1 VADRGARLGV
11 FSSVGSSLDT
21 AIERARLA
29 EQLGLESVWVNQL
42 PGSRDAAVVLAA
54 YAQATSRIG
63 LGTGVLPIYTRHPTK
78 MAQMAATLDELS
90 GNRFILGIG
99 VSHRITVES
108 MWGLKLENPVE
119 AMREYVAI
127 LRSSFVEGSANLDGK
142 YFTAHFAY
150 QGKYRADLPIMISA
164 LNPRMLEL
172 AGEVSD
178 GVVLW
183 MCCPAYIRDHVVPRV
198 TAGRR
203 KIGKDL
209 TGFEIVAPVPV
220 SLTSNPE
227 AGRAAFKETV
237 ERYAAL
243 PFYRRMMDRSGFK
256 EQLEAGQISDD
267 MLNQLGGVGSVEE
280 LRTTIDQYRQA
291 GCTLVLLGPFAGH
304 EGAAGFEATL
314 EALAA

>member
-1 VADRGARLGV
+1 
-11 FSSVGSSLDT
+11 VGGSLDT

-29 EQLGLESVWVNQL
+29 EQLGLDSVWVNQL
-42 PGSRDAAVVLAA
+42 PGTRDAAVVLAA
-54 YAQATSRIG
+54 YANATSRIG
-63 LGTGVLPIYTRHPTK
+63 LGTGVLPIYTRHPTA

-108 MWGLKLENPVE
+108 MWGLKLEHPVD
-119 AMREYVAI
+119 AMREYVSI
-127 LRSSFVEGSANLDGK
+127 LRSSFVEGSANVDGK
-142 YFTAHFAY
+142 YFGAHFAY
-150 QGKYRADLPIMISA
+150 QGKHRADLPIMISA

-172 AGEVSD
+172 AGEISD
-178 GVVLW
+178 GVVTW
-183 MCCPAYIRDHVVPRV
+183 MCSPAYIRDHVVPGV
-198 TAGRR
+198 TAGRK

-220 SLTSNPE
+220 ALTSNPE

-237 ERYAAL
+237 ERYATL

-256 EQLEAGQISDD
+256 EQLDAGEISDD
-267 MLNQLGGVGSVEE
+267 MVNQLCGVGAIEE
-280 LRTTIDQYRQA
+280 LRSAIQNYRQA
-291 GCTLVLLGPFAGH
+291 GCTLVLLGPFSGH

-314 EALAA
+314 EAAVA